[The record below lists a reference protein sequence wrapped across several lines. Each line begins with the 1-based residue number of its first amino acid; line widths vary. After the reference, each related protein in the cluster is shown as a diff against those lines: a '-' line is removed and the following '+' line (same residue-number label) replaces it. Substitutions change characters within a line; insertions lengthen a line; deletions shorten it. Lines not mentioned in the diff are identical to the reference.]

1 MSILDAMRDALS
13 GLNAQSNALSNI
25 SNNIANSST
34 VGYKSTGTSFESL
47 VLDGTSA
54 GTAKQAGVTTVD
66 RLNIST
72 SGQVSTTGVATDIAI
87 NGNGFLVVNS
97 SSDSLSGGYA
107 VTRAGSFRPDA
118 SGNLINSGGYYLQ
131 GIPLDANGNP
141 IGNSNANNINNLSTV
156 NISNINVASAPT
168 TTMTFNANL
177 PSDNTAYASP
187 PPNPDVT
194 TVDYYDPLGQTQT
207 MTFQFTPAMPASP
220 TSPNTNSWTM
230 DIYDSASI
238 SSTNTSGLVG
248 SATVVFNA
256 SGTNAGTMSSVD
268 TTPPAAWSAGVNYT
282 AGQRVVANGNI
293 YTCSTAGTSSGG
305 GTGPSGT
312 GTGSVTD
319 GTAVWSYVG
328 QAPMGDSYDPTL
340 GQFTVPTGHGN
351 PLPITIGTLNSTGG
365 MTQLSGSYVATKIQK
380 NGSTFGLLQGVSVN
394 NAGQMIAS
402 FSNGASR
409 PIYQLDLAVFPNED
423 GLTPLSGGAYA
434 MGPDAGAPRLFTPG
448 QGLAGTTEGSALEGS
463 NVDIGTELT
472 NLIQTQRAY
481 QSSASV
487 VTTSDQMLQ
496 TLNQMKP

>member
-13 GLNAQSNALSNI
+13 GLNAQSDALSNI

-34 VGYKSTGTSFESL
+34 VGYKSSGTSFESL
-47 VLDGTSA
+47 VLDGSNS

-72 SGQVSTTGVATDIAI
+72 SGQISTTGVATDIAI
-87 NGNGFLVVNS
+87 NGDGFLVVNS
-97 SSDSLSGGYA
+97 SPNSLSGGYA

-118 SGNLINSGGYYLQ
+118 NGNLVNSGGYYLQ

-141 IGNSNANNINNLSTV
+141 VGNSNANNISNLSTV
-156 NISNINVASAPT
+156 NISNVNVASSPT

-187 PPNPDVT
+187 PPSPNVT

-207 MTFQFTPAMPASP
+207 MTFKFTPIIPASAA
-220 TSPNTNSWTM
+220 SANTNTWTM
-230 DIYDSASI
+230 DIYDSASV
-238 SSTNTSGLVG
+238 SSTNTTGLVG
-248 SATVVFNA
+248 SSTVTFNA
-256 SGTNAGTMSSVD
+256 TGADAGTMASVN
-268 TTPPAAWSAGVNYT
+268 TTAPAAWATGTNYT
-282 AGQRVVANGNI
+282 VGQRIVANGNI
-293 YTCSTAGTSSGG
+293 YTCATAGTSG
-305 GTGPSGT
+305 GTAPSGT
-312 GTGSVTD
+312 GTASIADGSAAWT
-319 GTAVWSYVG
+319 YVG
-328 QAPMGDSYDPTL
+328 QTPTGDSYDPTL
-340 GQFTVPTGHGN
+340 GTFTVPTGHGN
-351 PLPITIGTLNSTGG
+351 PLPITIGTLNTTGG

-394 NAGQMIAS
+394 PSGQIVAS

-423 GLTPLSGGAYA
+423 GLTPLSGGAYG
-434 MGPDAGAPRLFTPG
+434 MGPNAGAARLFTPG